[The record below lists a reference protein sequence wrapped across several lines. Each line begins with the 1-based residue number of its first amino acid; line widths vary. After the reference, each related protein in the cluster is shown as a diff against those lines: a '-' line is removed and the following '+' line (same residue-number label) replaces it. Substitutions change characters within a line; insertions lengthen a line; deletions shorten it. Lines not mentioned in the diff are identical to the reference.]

1 MHLAPTERQQRLRA
15 ELRTYFRSL
24 MPDGPPPADDPARQR
39 AVLRRIGADGLLG
52 LGWPVAYGGQ
62 GRGADEQFVFFDEAY
77 RAGAPVS
84 MVTLNTVGP
93 TLMKYGSEEQKD
105 FFLPRILSGD
115 LVFAIGYSE
124 PSAGTDLASLR
135 TRAVRAGARAGA
147 RTGAV
152 QARALREGEGEGGGK
167 GGGKGDGERGGG
179 GDADGDGGDGC
190 RREGAGYYGGEGAG
204 DGDGDGGGGYGRE
217 GAGYRGDGGEGA
229 GYGGEGDW
237 LIDGQKI
244 FTSNA
249 QNADWIWLACRTDPD
264 APKHQGISILL
275 VPTDAPGF
283 SWTPIETVG
292 GQTTTATYYDGT
304 RVPAGNLVGEKNGG
318 WGLITNQLN
327 HERVALAA
335 IGMQAEDFYAA
346 ALEAARTPDP
356 VTGRRRIDE
365 PWVRFQLAE
374 VHARLAASRLLNWR
388 LVGDVGAGRLAPGDA
403 SGVKVAGTE
412 SAVAVYRMCQHIVGA
427 DALVRSGS
435 PGVFG
440 DGELERMNRAAQIN
454 TFGGGVSE
462 VQREI
467 VATMRL
473 GMKRGRR

>member
-15 ELRTYFRSL
+15 ELRTYFRDL
-24 MPDGPPPADDPARQR
+24 MPDGPPPADDPGRQR
-39 AVLRRIGADGLLG
+39 ALLRRIGADGLFG
-52 LGWPVAYGGQ
+52 IGWPVAYGGQ

-93 TLMKYGSEEQKD
+93 TLMKYGSEAQKEY
-105 FFLPRILSGD
+105 FLPRVLRGD

-135 TRAVRAGARAGA
+135 TRAVR
-147 RTGAV
+147 
-152 QARALREGEGEGGGK
+152 EGES
-167 GGGKGDGERGGG
+167 
-179 GDADGDGGDGC
+179 
-190 RREGAGYYGGEGAG
+190 
-204 DGDGDGGGGYGRE
+204 
-217 GAGYRGDGGEGA
+217 
-229 GYGGEGDW
+229 W

-249 QNADWIWLACRTDPD
+249 QHADWIWLACRTDPD
-264 APKHQGISILL
+264 APKHRGISIVL

-292 GQTTTATYYDGT
+292 GLTTTATYYDGI
-304 RVPAGNLVGEKNGG
+304 RVPSSNLVGEENGG
-318 WGLITNQLN
+318 WDLITNQLN

-346 ALEAARTPDP
+346 ALRAARTPDP
-356 VTGRRRIDE
+356 VTGRRRVDE
-365 PWVRFQLAE
+365 PWVRFRLAE

-412 SAVAVYRMCQHIVGA
+412 SAVASYRMCQEVVGA
-427 DALVRSGS
+427 QALVRSGS

-473 GMKRGRR
+473 GMTRGRR

>member
-1 MHLAPTERQQRLRA
+1 MHLAPTEGQQRLRA
-15 ELRTYFRSL
+15 ELRTYFRDL
-24 MPDGPPPADDPARQR
+24 MPDGPPSHDDPGRQR
-39 AVLRRIGADGLLG
+39 ALLRRIGADGLLG

-124 PSAGTDLASLR
+124 PEAGTDLASLR
-135 TRAVRAGARAGA
+135 TRAVRECGGAFGSGPASGPGPGSGPASSPGLDSGSRAAESAA
-147 RTGAV
+147 R
-152 QARALREGEGEGGGK
+152 
-167 GGGKGDGERGGG
+167 
-179 GDADGDGGDGC
+179 
-190 RREGAGYYGGEGAG
+190 GAGESGA
-204 DGDGDGGGGYGRE
+204 DGGGADT
-217 GAGYRGDGGEGA
+217 GAGAGA
-229 GYGGEGDW
+229 GAGASVGAGASASVGGNW

-249 QNADWIWLACRTDPD
+249 QNADWIWLACRTDPE
-264 APKHQGISILL
+264 APKHQGISIIL

-292 GQTTTATYYDGT
+292 GQTTTATYYDGI
-304 RVPAGNLVGEKNGG
+304 RVPAANLVGEENGG
-318 WGLITNQLN
+318 WNLITNQLN

-346 ALEAARTPDP
+346 ALRAARNPDP
-356 VTGRRRIDE
+356 VTGRRRVDE

-374 VHARLAASRLLNWR
+374 AHARLAASRLLNWR

-403 SGVKVAGTE
+403 SGVKVVGTE
-412 SAVAVYRMCQHIVGA
+412 SAVAVYRICQQIVGA

-473 GMKRGRR
+473 GMRRGRR

>member
-1 MHLAPTERQQRLRA
+1 MHLAPTPRQRRLRA
-15 ELRTYFRSL
+15 ELRSYFAEL
-24 MPDGPPPADDPARQR
+24 MPDGPPGADDPQGQR
-39 AVLRRIGADGLLG
+39 ALLRRIGGDGWLG
-52 LGWPVAYGGQ
+52 LGWPVEYGGQ

-93 TLMKYGSEEQKD
+93 TLMKYGSEEQKAAL
-105 FFLPRILSGD
+105 LPGILRGE

-135 TRAVRAGARAGA
+135 TRAVR
-147 RTGAV
+147 
-152 QARALREGEGEGGGK
+152 
-167 GGGKGDGERGGG
+167 DERG
-179 GDADGDGGDGC
+179 
-190 RREGAGYYGGEGAG
+190 
-204 DGDGDGGGGYGRE
+204 
-217 GAGYRGDGGEGA
+217 
-229 GYGGEGDW
+229 W

-249 QNADWIWLACRTDPD
+249 HNADWIWLACRTDPE
-264 APKHQGISILL
+264 APKHRGISIVL

-292 GQTTTATYYDGT
+292 GQRTTATYYDGV
-304 RVPAGNLVGEKNGG
+304 RVPAGNLVGAENEG
-318 WGLITNQLN
+318 WSLITNQLN

-335 IGMQAEDFYAA
+335 TGMQAEEFYAA
-346 ALEAARTPDP
+346 VLTAARTPDP
-356 VTGRRRIDE
+356 VTGRRRVDE
-365 PWVRFQLAE
+365 PWVRSQLAE
-374 VHARLAASRLLNWR
+374 AHARLAATRLLNWR

-403 SGVKVAGTE
+403 SGVKVVGTE
-412 SAVAVYRMCQHIVGA
+412 STVAVYQICQHIAGA
-427 DALVRSGS
+427 DGPAGLAGLVRSGS
-435 PGVFG
+435 PGAFG
-440 DGELERMNRAAQIN
+440 DGELERLNRAAQIN

-473 GMKRGRR
+473 GMTRGRR

>member
-1 MHLAPTERQQRLRA
+1 MHLAPTERQRRLRA
-15 ELRTYFRSL
+15 ELRTYFRDL
-24 MPDGPPPADDPARQR
+24 MPDGPPAPADSDSDSGEPGVPERQR
-39 AVLRRIGADGLLG
+39 ALLRRIGADGWLG

-93 TLMKYGSEEQKD
+93 TLMKYGTEEQKD
-105 FFLPRILSGD
+105 YFLPRILRGE

-135 TRAVRAGARAGA
+135 TRAVR
-147 RTGAV
+147 V
-152 QARALREGEGEGGGK
+152 
-167 GGGKGDGERGGG
+167 
-179 GDADGDGGDGC
+179 
-190 RREGAGYYGGEGAG
+190 
-204 DGDGDGGGGYGRE
+204 
-217 GAGYRGDGGEGA
+217 DGGE
-229 GYGGEGDW
+229 W
-237 LIDGQKI
+237 LVDGQKV

-249 QNADWIWLACRTDPD
+249 QQADWIWLACRTDPD
-264 APKHQGISILL
+264 APKHKGISILL

-283 SWTPIETVG
+283 SWTPIATVG
-292 GQTTTATYYDGT
+292 GLTTTATYYDGI
-304 RVPAGNLVGEKNGG
+304 RVPAAGLVGEENGG

-346 ALEAARTPDP
+346 ALAAARTPDP
-356 VTGRRRIDE
+356 VTGRRRVDE
-365 PWVRFQLAE
+365 PWVRSRLAE
-374 VHARLAASRLLNWR
+374 VHARLAATRLLNWR

-403 SGVKVAGTE
+403 SGVKVVGTE
-412 SAVAVYRMCQHIVGA
+412 SAVAVYRMCQEIVGS

-435 PGVFG
+435 PGVFE

-473 GMKRGRR
+473 GMTRGRR

>member
-1 MHLAPTERQQRLRA
+1 MHLAPTERQRRLRA
-15 ELRTYFRSL
+15 ELRTYFAEL
-24 MPDGPPPADDPARQR
+24 MPDGPPGADDPQGQR
-39 AVLRRIGADGLLG
+39 ALLRRIGADGWLG
-52 LGWPVAYGGQ
+52 LGWPVEYGGQ

-93 TLMKYGSEEQKD
+93 TLMKYGSEEQKAAL
-105 FFLPRILSGD
+105 LPGILRGE

-135 TRAVRAGARAGA
+135 TRAVR
-147 RTGAV
+147 
-152 QARALREGEGEGGGK
+152 
-167 GGGKGDGERGGG
+167 DERG
-179 GDADGDGGDGC
+179 
-190 RREGAGYYGGEGAG
+190 
-204 DGDGDGGGGYGRE
+204 
-217 GAGYRGDGGEGA
+217 
-229 GYGGEGDW
+229 W

-249 QNADWIWLACRTDPD
+249 HNADWIWLACRTDPE
-264 APKHQGISILL
+264 APKHRGISIVL

-292 GQTTTATYYDGT
+292 GQRTTATYYDGV
-304 RVPAGNLVGEKNGG
+304 RVPAGNLVGAENEG
-318 WGLITNQLN
+318 WSLITNQLN

-335 IGMQAEDFYAA
+335 TGMQAEEFYAA
-346 ALEAARTPDP
+346 VLAAARTPDP
-356 VTGRRRIDE
+356 VTGRRRVDE
-365 PWVRFQLAE
+365 PWVRSQLAE
-374 VHARLAASRLLNWR
+374 AHARLAATRLLNWR

-403 SGVKVAGTE
+403 SGVKVVGTE
-412 SAVAVYRMCQHIVGA
+412 STVAVYRICQHIAGTDGPTGLA
-427 DALVRSGS
+427 GLVRSGS
-435 PGVFG
+435 PGAFG
-440 DGELERMNRAAQIN
+440 DGELERLNRAAQIN

-473 GMKRGRR
+473 GMTRGRR

>member
-15 ELRTYFRSL
+15 ELRTYFRDL

-39 AVLRRIGADGLLG
+39 ALLRRIGADGLLG

-93 TLMKYGSEEQKD
+93 TLMKYGSEEQKEY
-105 FFLPRILSGD
+105 FLPRILKGD

-135 TRAVRAGARAGA
+135 TRAVRVAGE
-147 RTGAV
+147 TGA
-152 QARALREGEGEGGGK
+152 EGGAW
-167 GGGKGDGERGGG
+167 R
-179 GDADGDGGDGC
+179 
-190 RREGAGYYGGEGAG
+190 
-204 DGDGDGGGGYGRE
+204 
-217 GAGYRGDGGEGA
+217 
-229 GYGGEGDW
+229 
-237 LIDGQKI
+237 IDGQKI

-264 APKHQGISILL
+264 APRHRGISILL
-275 VPTDAPGF
+275 VPTGAPGF

-292 GQTTTATYYDGT
+292 GQITTATYYDGI
-304 RVPAGNLVGEKNGG
+304 RVPAGNLVGEENAG
-318 WGLITNQLN
+318 WGLVTSQLN

-356 VTGRRRIDE
+356 VSGRRAADE
-365 PWVRFQLAE
+365 PWVRSQLAE

-388 LVGDVGAGRLAPGDA
+388 LVGDVGAGGPAPGDA
-403 SGVKVAGTE
+403 SGVKVMGTE
-412 SAVAVYRMCQHIVGA
+412 SAVAVYRMCQHIVGPG
-427 DALVRSGS
+427 ALVRSGS
-435 PGVFG
+435 PGAFG
-440 DGELERMNRAAQIN
+440 GGELERMNRAAQIN

-473 GMKRGRR
+473 GMRRGRR